1 MSFYHNYLITKKIKQ
16 ANIDINEFRKNY
28 NLEGFTV
35 GQISDFFDNYSDVEN
50 LRVNH
55 LLYSGNTTEKPE
67 KILRVLKKYEKK
79 YSTLAGQIY
88 IASLPD
94 MENAY
99 FAKKNV
105 SYFMKSSYFNILNN
119 RNIDLFIND
128 KSYLDKAILDNDYD
142 KVDYLLNKGLT
153 VNKKL
158 NILPH
163 VGKTVHPLMLGKLLN
178 YDLVDLTNKNQAP
191 DLDALMQTKYPIKK
205 MISRGFNLEHI
216 PLVFNYNY
224 RSISNPVNEAER
236 RRQEMYVELVEAG
249 LNPNTPLADKHMPLF
264 YITHMDLIKRLIKAG
279 LDINHKEGYKSIVT
293 DIIFNSVYLEEDK
306 KRNAEIV
313 DFLLSKGATL
323 GEKQSKGIIKD
334 KICSLEKIRPELYS
348 VLLKHNVV
356 NYDRLVV
363 SINTLNSNT
372 KTLAP
377 LILKGKLKLENIMVD
392 DFENLNSI
400 NPNIFSVMIN
410 NIKDINV
417 KMPNGNTIAE
427 QFLIENMYGMIKDK
441 IQDNLILSGNK
452 KFKDIFGVENG
463 KITYFENVYDEE
475 MYDFLKNKKMLGVA
489 TRYPV
494 EKLSNVMY
502 PIGKKAFEDGYIND
516 AIINPTIDE
525 FKNPFKSALSIYAIE
540 NKNLNLIKDKEGNN
554 LLTKVYSLDMA
565 KKLIENNIEIQLSP
579 KHYAESIREY
589 ITEQFI
595 MHEKEQLL
603 ESIDENNKS
612 AGLVKKKRI

>member
-1 MSFYHNYLITKKIKQ
+1 MRFYHNYLISKKIKQ
-16 ANIDINEFRKNY
+16 ANVDINEFRKNY

-35 GQISDFFDNYSDVEN
+35 EQISDFFDNYSDVEN

-55 LLYSGNTTEKPE
+55 LLYFGNTTEKPE

-79 YSTLAGQIY
+79 YSTLAGQLY
-88 IASLPD
+88 IASLPNI
-94 MENAY
+94 ENFY

-105 SYFMKSSYFNILNN
+105 SYFMKSSYFNVLKN
-119 RNIDLFIND
+119 RNIDLFVND
-128 KSYLDKAILDNDYD
+128 KSYLDKAVLDNDYD

-153 VNKKL
+153 VKTKL

-163 VGKTVHPLMLGKLLN
+163 VGKILHPLMLSKLLD
-178 YDLVDLTNKNQAP
+178 YDLVDLSNKNQTP
-191 DLDALMQTKYPIKK
+191 SLDALMRTKYPIKK
-205 MISRGFNLEHI
+205 MISRGFKLEHI

-249 LNPNTPLADKHMPLF
+249 LNPNIPLADKHMPLF
-264 YITHMDLIKRLIKAG
+264 YITHIDLIKRLIKSG
-279 LDINHKEGYKSIVT
+279 LDINYKEGYKSIVT

-313 DFLLSKGATL
+313 DFLLGKGATL

-334 KICSLEKIRPELYS
+334 KVCSLEKIRPELYP
-348 VLLKHNVV
+348 VLLKHNIV
-356 NYDRLVV
+356 NYDSLVI
-363 SINTLNSNT
+363 SINNLNNNA
-372 KTLAP
+372 KILAP

-417 KMPNGNTIAE
+417 KTPNGNTIAE
-427 QFLIENMYGMIKDK
+427 QFLIENMYGMVKDK

-475 MYDFLKNKKMLGVA
+475 MYDFLKSKKMLGVA

-516 AIINPTIDE
+516 AIINPVLNE
-525 FKNPFKSALSIYAIE
+525 FKNPFKSALCIYAIE

-579 KHYAESIREY
+579 KDYAESIREY

-595 MHEKEQLL
+595 MHEKELLL
-603 ESIDENNKS
+603 ESIDENNKQE
-612 AGLVKKKRI
+612 GLVKKKRL

>member
-1 MSFYHNYLITKKIKQ
+1 MRFYHNYLISRKIKQ
-16 ANIDINEFRKNY
+16 NKADVNEFRKNY
-28 NLEGFTV
+28 NLEGFTLE
-35 GQISDFFDNYSDVEN
+35 QISDFFENYHDIEN
-50 LRVNH
+50 LRENH
-55 LLYSGNTTEKPE
+55 ILYTGNTTEKPE
-67 KILRVLKKYEKK
+67 KILRVLRKYEKK
-79 YSTLAGQIY
+79 YSTLAGQLY

-94 MENAY
+94 LESAH

-105 SYFMKSSYFNILNN
+105 SYFMKSSYFNILKN
-119 RNIDLFIND
+119 RNIDLFVND
-128 KSYLDKAILDNDYD
+128 KSYLNKAVFDNDYD
-142 KVDYLLNKGLT
+142 KIDYLMNKGIS

-158 NILPH
+158 TILPH
-163 VGKTVHPLMLGKLLN
+163 VGKIIHPLMLSKLLD

-191 DLDALMQTKYPIKK
+191 DLDALMQTRFPIKK
-205 MISRGFNLEHI
+205 MISRGFKLEYI

-249 LNPNTPLADKHMPLF
+249 LNPNISLADKHMPLF
-264 YITHMDLIKRLIKAG
+264 YITHLDLIRRLIKAG
-279 LDINHKEGYKSIVT
+279 LDINYKEGYKSIVN

-313 DFLLSKGATL
+313 DFLLAKGATL

-334 KICSLEKIRPELYS
+334 KVCSLEKIRPELYP
-348 VLLKHNVV
+348 VLIKHGVIDYKN
-356 NYDRLVV
+356 LIV
-363 SINTLNSNT
+363 SINTLNT
-372 KTLAP
+372 HAKILAP

-392 DFENLNSI
+392 DFENLHSI

-410 NIKDINV
+410 NIKDANV

-475 MYDFLKNKKMLGVA
+475 MYDFLKSKKMLGVA

-502 PIGKKAFEDGYIND
+502 PIGKKAFIDGYIND
-516 AIINPTIDE
+516 SIINPILDE
-525 FKNPFKSALSIYAIE
+525 FKDPFKSALSIYAIE
-540 NKNLNLIKDKEGNN
+540 NKNLNLIKDKEGKN
-554 LLTKVYSLDMA
+554 LLTKVYSLNMA

-603 ESIDENNKS
+603 ESIDENNKPS
-612 AGLVKKKRI
+612 GLVKKKRL